1 MPEGSYVVVIDDV
14 STPPERIGGR
24 KALALPGICRFDI
37 VKEEAPVMAD
47 AAETTET
54 LAESEGSRS

>member
-1 MPEGSYVVVIDDV
+1 MPEGSYVVVIEDV

-37 VKEEAPVMAD
+37 VKEAPVMAD